1 MIKVCFYDGSK
12 LIKGG
17 AELIALPIP
26 EGAVLWIDIED
37 EPIESEQVIFD
48 QFDCHPLT
56 IQDARRLRHPP
67 KTEHFSD
74 QSFVL
79 VRELSAESAGFTLD
93 TLQISSFI
101 GDKFLI
107 TRHDKPSNAIALWW
121 DSDVLE
127 HKIARGPMLLFASI
141 TNSIG
146 LNYLDLVL
154 DFEPLISGYED
165 TLLSSPDDSVLR
177 ELIACKTWLRKLKRL
192 HSYHDRVYAELLA
205 HLKEEHP
212 DNLDALH
219 SVTDVYEKFERL
231 NSLSALYYDLA
242 GDLIDGHISLTSHK
256 LNETMRI
263 LTVVTA
269 IFVPLG
275 FLAGVYGMNFDY
287 MPELHNPYGYFI
299 LMGTMVTIATG
310 LVVFFK
316 RNNWL

>member
-107 TRHDKPSNAIALWW
+107 TVMTNLQMRSLCGGTVMFLNTKYRVARCCCLPPLLI
-121 DSDVLE
+121 VL
-127 HKIARGPMLLFASI
+127 
-141 TNSIG
+141 
-146 LNYLDLVL
+146 V
-154 DFEPLISGYED
+154 
-165 TLLSSPDDSVLR
+165 
-177 ELIACKTWLRKLKRL
+177 
-192 HSYHDRVYAELLA
+192 
-205 HLKEEHP
+205 
-212 DNLDALH
+212 
-219 SVTDVYEKFERL
+219 
-231 NSLSALYYDLA
+231 
-242 GDLIDGHISLTSHK
+242 
-256 LNETMRI
+256 
-263 LTVVTA
+263 
-269 IFVPLG
+269 
-275 FLAGVYGMNFDY
+275 
-287 MPELHNPYGYFI
+287 
-299 LMGTMVTIATG
+299 
-310 LVVFFK
+310 
-316 RNNWL
+316 